1 MIVIQRETRP
11 LEFIINDDDKA
22 ELSQSSVDT
31 YSRFNPVTG
40 ERYTDPLEWLIDA
53 LLSHMHPEVQA
64 ALVKQLIVSGGREVN
79 VKYQMECKKEGV
91 DVKLVLGAIIE

>member
-1 MIVIQRETRP
+1 MITIQRETRP
-11 LEFIINDDDKA
+11 LEFIINDDGKA

-31 YSRFNPVTG
+31 YSRFNPVTE
-40 ERYTDPLEWLIDA
+40 ERYTKPLEWLIDA

-64 ALVKQLIVSGGREVN
+64 ALVELIVSSGGREVN
-79 VKYQMECKKEGV
+79 VKYLLECKKEGV